1 MPHITIK
8 MLKGRTDD
16 QKKLAADKVAAALV
30 DAIGCNPEHISVA
43 VEDFTPVEWQDEFR
57 KEVTESEHIYKE
69 PHYDPRTCCNGA
81 DSSFC
86 ITAAAGTPAADHGRL
101 YGFSGSRR
109 RVPAARVVCT
119 ESGTVSGTKKGSCRR
134 QRISE

>member
-43 VEDFTPVEWQDEFR
+43 VEDFTPVECQDEFR

-69 PHYDPRTCCNGA
+69 PHYDPK
-81 DSSFC
+81 DV
-86 ITAAAGTPAADHGRL
+86 L
-101 YGFSGSRR
+101 
-109 RVPAARVVCT
+109 
-119 ESGTVSGTKKGSCRR
+119 
-134 QRISE
+134 